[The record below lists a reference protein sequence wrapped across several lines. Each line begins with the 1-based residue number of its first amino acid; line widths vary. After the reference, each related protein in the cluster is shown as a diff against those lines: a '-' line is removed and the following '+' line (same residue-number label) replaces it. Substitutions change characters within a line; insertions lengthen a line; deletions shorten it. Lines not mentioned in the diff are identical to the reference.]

1 MSQEYRPQPSPSDDP
16 NLNPQGQEEQE
27 QSANAS
33 TGTPAPALQE
43 AVQHMW
49 DVVRKGADIIV
60 TLRQENTILQSQIS
74 ALRRSEQGLQ
84 VQVEDFLTRISTL
97 EQQSSGEPAEIHDGD
112 PGVSIDRL
120 EDRIKELEA
129 SLAEANAKLAQTTAA
144 LEDQAEI
151 SQQLMQMRTELEVR
165 TQMLAEFQDA
175 YAASRMITA
184 GAITSN
190 TITPGTITPS
200 EITPD
205 TITAGTITVGDVE
218 NEAITGLKH
227 QLDLFGA
234 GADETAE
241 MSDEELSALAGRL
254 DRVAQELDELFRL
267 S

>member
-16 NLNPQGQEEQE
+16 NLSPQGQEEQE
-27 QSANAS
+27 QSTSAS

-97 EQQSSGEPAEIHDGD
+97 EEQSAGEPAVIHDGD

-151 SQQLMQMRTELEVR
+151 SQQLMQMRSELEVR
-165 TQMLAEFQDA
+165 TQMLAEFQSAYVDRFGLEPDGDA
-175 YAASRMITA
+175 ET
-184 GAITSN
+184 
-190 TITPGTITPS
+190 TIST
-200 EITPD
+200 D
-205 TITAGTITVGDVE
+205 T
-218 NEAITGLKH
+218 EAITGLKK
-227 QLDLFGA
+227 QLDLFGTP
-234 GADETAE
+234 ADETAD
-241 MSDEELSALAGRL
+241 MSAEELNALAGRL

>member
-16 NLNPQGQEEQE
+16 NLTPKGQEEQE
-27 QSANAS
+27 QEASAS

-97 EQQSSGEPAEIHDGD
+97 EEKATAEPGIIHDGD
-112 PGVSIDRL
+112 PGFSIDRL
-120 EDRIKELEA
+120 EDRIAELEA
-129 SLAEANAKLAQTTAA
+129 SLAEANAKLVQTTAA
-144 LEDQAEI
+144 LEDQTEI
-151 SQQLMQMRTELEVR
+151 SQQLMQMRSELEVR

-175 YAASRMITA
+175 FAYRITAGANTTSSITADAITA
-184 GAITSN
+184 GAITE
-190 TITPGTITPS
+190 GTITA
-200 EITPD
+200 D
-205 TITAGTITVGDVE
+205 

-241 MSDEELSALAGRL
+241 MSDEELNALAGRL